1 MRLHDNTPRNREKLA
16 DQFKHCISVF
26 AASDGF
32 VSRDHK
38 HSRGHLW
45 TRHLPKVGE
54 SLPSMLEREGDC
66 VTITT
71 HEYMVNAAKQ
81 ISSAIPAVVN
91 SKENALERVSE
102 PMG

>member
-1 MRLHDNTPRNREKLA
+1 
-16 DQFKHCISVF
+16 
-26 AASDGF
+26 
-32 VSRDHK
+32 
-38 HSRGHLW
+38 
-45 TRHLPKVGE
+45 
-54 SLPSMLEREGDC
+54 MLEREGDC